1 METVQDEGGTWQ
13 PPREINI
20 DPKQLVRLTGGV
32 VVVVLLLIA
41 AFSSWYTVEP
51 EEKAVILRFGRHV
64 ATTDP
69 GLHFKLPFGID
80 QAIKVPVTEVRKIEF
95 GYGTQK
101 AGVRTQYR
109 DTTREDQATSLMLTG
124 DLNIV
129 DVTWVVQYQIADPD
143 AFLFR
148 MRNPEQAV
156 QDLAE
161 TAMRSVVGDHTID
174 EVLRNRE
181 TIAGLMQKELQSGL
195 NTYESGIEVLT
206 VQLKDVTPP
215 GPVKASFNEVNK
227 AQQERSRLENEAMQ
241 EYNKVIPLARGEAK
255 QRVAEAE
262 GYELD
267 RVNRAKGEVARF
279 TELLAA
285 YEESPEV
292 TRKRMYLEA
301 IEEVL
306 PRVRRIIVAEE
317 GGVLKLLPLDGP
329 GTSGAGG
336 AR

>member
-1 METVQDEGGTWQ
+1 MDAYKAEGGTWQ

-20 DPKQLVRLTGGV
+20 DPRKLGRIAGGAVIALLV
-32 VVVVLLLIA
+32 LIA

-51 EEKAVILRFGRHV
+51 ADKAVVLRFGRHV

-80 QAIKVPVTEVRKIEF
+80 QAIRVPVKEVRKLEF
-95 GYGTQK
+95 GYGTAK

-109 DTTREDQATSLMLTG
+109 DPTAEDKALSLMLTG

-129 DVTWVVQYQIADPD
+129 DVTWVVQYQIADPE
-143 AFLFR
+143 AYLFN
-148 MRNPEQAV
+148 MRNPDRAIL
-156 QDLAE
+156 DLAE
-161 TAMRSVVGDHTID
+161 SAMRSVVGDHTID

-181 TIAGLMQKELQSGL
+181 TIASLMQDELQAGL
-195 NTYESGIEVLT
+195 NDYESGIRVMT
-206 VQLKDVTPP
+206 VQLQDVTPP
-215 GPVKASFNEVNK
+215 GPVQASFNEVNK

-255 QRVAEAE
+255 QRIAEAE

-267 RVNRAKGEVARF
+267 RVNRSKGEVARF

-285 YEESPEV
+285 YSESPDV
-292 TRKRMYLEA
+292 TRRRLYLEA
-301 IEEVL
+301 VEEVL
-306 PRVRRIIVAEE
+306 PRVKRIVVAE
-317 GGVLKLLPLDGP
+317 GDGVLKLLPLDGP
-329 GTSGAGG
+329 GGV
-336 AR
+336 R

>member
-1 METVQDEGGTWQ
+1 MDAFKDDQGTWK
-13 PPREINI
+13 PPPEIHV
-20 DPKQLVRLTGGV
+20 DPKKLGRIIGGAF
-32 VVVVLLLIA
+32 VLLLVVIA

-51 EEKAVILRFGRHV
+51 EEKAVVLRFGRHV

-95 GYGTQK
+95 GYGTLQ

-129 DVTWVVQYQIADPD
+129 DVTWVVQYQIQDPD
-143 AFLFR
+143 AYLFR
-148 MRNPEQAV
+148 MRKPDRAI

-161 TAMRSVVGDHTID
+161 SAMRAVVGDHTID

-181 TIAGLMQKELQSGL
+181 TIASLMQNELQSGL
-195 NTYESGIEVLT
+195 NDYEAGIKVLT
-206 VQLKDVTPP
+206 VQLQDVTPP
-215 GPVKASFNEVNK
+215 GPVEASFNEVNK

-241 EYNKVIPLARGEAK
+241 EYNRVIPLARGEAK
-255 QRVAEAE
+255 KRVAEAE
-262 GYELD
+262 GYSLD

-285 YEESPEV
+285 YNESPEV
-292 TRKRMYLEA
+292 TRKRLYLEA
-301 IEEVL
+301 VEEVL
-306 PRVRRIIVAEE
+306 PKVKRIVVADSE
-317 GGVLKLLPLDGP
+317 GVLKFLPLEGQ
-329 GTSGAGG
+329 GG